1 MKQVRTHQRWTHQ
14 RWTVQGWTVQGWTLQ
29 GWTLQAGRAVGVALT
44 VAGCL
49 LAAGCTSGS
58 DVAAPSASAPATSPA
73 PSTTSPTSSPTD
85 SSTSGSS
92 ASPATPPSPGGS
104 TSPGGPTSP
113 GGSAD
118 VLSIAITISGGK
130 VDPSGQKINARVG
143 QQVELVVNS
152 DIDDEIHAHIGGD
165 GYELGVPAGKT
176 TTGRFTLDSA
186 GSFEV
191 ESHHLEKV
199 IVIVNAR

>member
-1 MKQVRTHQRWTHQ
+1 MNQLRTHQLRTRQLRTRQ
-14 RWTVQGWTVQGWTLQ
+14 RWTLQRWTLR
-29 GWTLQAGRAVGVALT
+29 AGRAAGVALA

-58 DVAAPSASAPATSPA
+58 DVAAPSASAPTTSAA
-73 PSTTSPTSSPTD
+73 PSMSSPTSSPTGSSTSSTSASPGSSVSPGSPASPD
-85 SSTSGSS
+85 SSTG
-92 ASPATPPSPGGS
+92 
-104 TSPGGPTSP
+104 
-113 GGSAD
+113 

-176 TTGRFTLDSA
+176 TTGRFTLNSA

>member
-1 MKQVRTHQRWTHQ
+1 MKQLRTH
-14 RWTVQGWTVQGWTLQ
+14 
-29 GWTLQAGRAVGVALT
+29 QAGRAAGVALT

-58 DVAAPSASAPATSPA
+58 DVAAPSASASPG
-73 PSTTSPTSSPTD
+73 
-85 SSTSGSS
+85 SSTS
-92 ASPATPPSPGGS
+92 PDIS
-104 TSPGGPTSP
+104 TG
-113 GGSAD
+113 

-130 VDPSGQKINARVG
+130 VDPSGQKIDARVG
-143 QQVELVVNS
+143 QHVELVVNS